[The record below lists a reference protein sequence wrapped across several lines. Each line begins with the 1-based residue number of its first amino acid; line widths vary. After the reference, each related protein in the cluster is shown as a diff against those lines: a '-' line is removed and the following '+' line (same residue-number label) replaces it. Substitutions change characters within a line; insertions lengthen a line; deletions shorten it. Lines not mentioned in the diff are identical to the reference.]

1 MGFAVRVAR
10 RGSTASGLTN
20 SVSPA
25 TSFRRRQL
33 FGGGKVIPI
42 IPIDFALSLQTDR
55 ELPSL
60 LSALHFGSSFS
71 YGATV

>member
-1 MGFAVRVAR
+1 MGFAVRGAR
-10 RGSTASGLTN
+10 RGNTTAGLID
-20 SVSPA
+20 SDSPA

-33 FGGGKVIPI
+33 FGGDKISPI
-42 IPIDFALSLQTDR
+42 FPIDFALSLQTDR
-55 ELPSL
+55 ELPAL

>member
-10 RGSTASGLTN
+10 RGSTTAGLID
-20 SVSPA
+20 SDPPA

-33 FGGGKVIPI
+33 FGGDKIIPI
-42 IPIDFALSLQTDR
+42 FPIDFALSLQTGR

-60 LSALHFGSSFS
+60 LSALRFASSFS

>member
-1 MGFAVRVAR
+1 MGFAIRVAR
-10 RGSTASGLTN
+10 RGSTTSGLID
-20 SVSPA
+20 SDSPA
-25 TSFRRRQL
+25 TSLRRRQL
-33 FGGGKVIPI
+33 FGGDKIIPI

-71 YGATV
+71 YGGTV

>member
-10 RGSTASGLTN
+10 RGSTTSGLIN

-25 TSFRRRQL
+25 TSFCRRQL
-33 FGGGKVIPI
+33 FGGDKIIPI

-55 ELPSL
+55 
-60 LSALHFGSSFS
+60 
-71 YGATV
+71 